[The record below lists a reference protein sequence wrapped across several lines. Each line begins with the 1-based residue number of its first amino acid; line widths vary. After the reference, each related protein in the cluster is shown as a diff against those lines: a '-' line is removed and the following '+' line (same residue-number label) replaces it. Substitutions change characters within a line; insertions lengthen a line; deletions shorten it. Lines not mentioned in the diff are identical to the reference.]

1 MKLPRMFKVRQ
12 RFRAE
17 KLPDVANALQQELA
31 NCGIAVKPG
40 ARIAVAVGS
49 RGIANLPL
57 IVREVVEWVGS
68 QGGEPFIVA
77 AMGSHGGAT
86 AEGQRRVLE
95 TYGIDAAP
103 VVSSMETVELGP
115 DAFMDMAAYGS
126 DGVIVVNR
134 IKPHTSF
141 HGRYESGL
149 MKMIAVGLSKHIGAA
164 ALHRQG
170 VTGLRERIPVV
181 ARQVLAAGKILFG
194 VAIVENPYDETL
206 LVRAIPAAKIPDE
219 EPALLELARRNMPS
233 LPVEAID
240 VLVVDEIGKE
250 ISGTGLDTNVI
261 GRMKIAG
268 EPEPTWPRIAKI
280 VVRDLSASCGG
291 SAYGI
296 GLADVTTRRLVE
308 QTDWAVTNA
317 NVQASGFTERGKLPD
332 VAETDED
339 ALEFALRGL
348 KPEQARI
355 VRIKNTLHLDKLLV
369 SEAIRKEIAGCETI
383 EVIGPAENFFAPFT
397 F

>member
-1 MKLPRMFKVRQ
+1 MNLPRMFKVRQ

-126 DGVIVVNR
+126 DGVSSIVSSR
-134 IKPHTSF
+134 TPRFMAGT
-141 HGRYESGL
+141 R
-149 MKMIAVGLSKHIGAA
+149 AV
-164 ALHRQG
+164 
-170 VTGLRERIPVV
+170 
-181 ARQVLAAGKILFG
+181 
-194 VAIVENPYDETL
+194 
-206 LVRAIPAAKIPDE
+206 
-219 EPALLELARRNMPS
+219 
-233 LPVEAID
+233 
-240 VLVVDEIGKE
+240 
-250 ISGTGLDTNVI
+250 
-261 GRMKIAG
+261 
-268 EPEPTWPRIAKI
+268 
-280 VVRDLSASCGG
+280 
-291 SAYGI
+291 
-296 GLADVTTRRLVE
+296 
-308 QTDWAVTNA
+308 
-317 NVQASGFTERGKLPD
+317 
-332 VAETDED
+332 
-339 ALEFALRGL
+339 
-348 KPEQARI
+348 
-355 VRIKNTLHLDKLLV
+355 
-369 SEAIRKEIAGCETI
+369 
-383 EVIGPAENFFAPFT
+383 
-397 F
+397 